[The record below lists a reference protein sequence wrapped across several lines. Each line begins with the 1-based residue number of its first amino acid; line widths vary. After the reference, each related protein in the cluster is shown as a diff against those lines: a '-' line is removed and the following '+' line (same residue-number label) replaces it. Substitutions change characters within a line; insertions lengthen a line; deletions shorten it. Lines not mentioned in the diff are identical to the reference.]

1 MDENGWLVEDR
12 RGITWARGT
21 LLARERRA
29 LVQQRGL
36 QHLHAARGG
45 DVPVTILPEVPLH
58 SRQPPW
64 RHRISPWGR
73 VRSSAAV
80 PEVAGRCCGA
90 SRGNRPARR
99 PVPGYATVPPPSPS
113 ASRAQASAAEAP
125 SRCSMTEDSRQRTAD
140 GHPPALVERIAG
152 WVYGL
157 HCSGSATTALMG
169 AAASPAGSGSRWC
182 RSRRCYGRTAATRR
196 CGPR

>member
-99 PVPGYATVPPPSPS
+99 PVPGYATVPPPSPFS
-113 ASRAQASAAEAP
+113 LAGASVSCRGALALQHDRGLTP
-125 SRCSMTEDSRQRTAD
+125 AD
-140 GHPPALVERIAG
+140 GGRSSAGAGRANRRLGLRLALLRVGDDGAHGRG
-152 WVYGL
+152 
-157 HCSGSATTALMG
+157 CQSGRVGKSLVPL
-169 AAASPAGSGSRWC
+169 S
-182 RSRRCYGRTAATRR
+182 
-196 CGPR
+196 